1 MLPTTT
7 YVLMSDAEQHP
18 SNWIRTADHQILA
31 FLEDR
36 RTDYPALIASRL
48 GIHTPYVER
57 RCAVLAERGMLE
69 AVTEEVVYRITERG
83 VDYLQTQP
91 ETPHP

>member
-1 MLPTTT
+1 
-7 YVLMSDAEQHP
+7 MSDAEPHP
-18 SNWIRTADHQILA
+18 SSWMRTADRQILE
-31 FLEDR
+31 FLADR

-57 RCAVLAERGMLE
+57 RCAVLAEEGMLE
-69 AVTEEVVYRITERG
+69 AVSEEVVYRITEPG
-83 VDYLQTQP
+83 LEYVEANS